1 MGENRLYLIDS
12 FALIFRAYYANLRL
26 KNGAALT
33 MARML
38 LALVNQHKP
47 SHLAAVFDRPEPT
60 FRHQIYPEYK
70 ANRAEMPED
79 LRPQIPLI
87 RELVEALNI
96 PIVELAGFEAD
107 DVMGT
112 LARLA
117 AASGMASVIISPDK
131 DLLQLVNDASGI
143 QVLNNRDGE
152 VWIDEAGVKERFGVA
167 PNQVVDVLTLM
178 GDASDNVKG
187 VDGIGEKG
195 ARDLVE
201 QYGNLEAI
209 LAHRTELKRKAHRE
223 GLEAAL
229 DRLPLVKRLV
239 TVVTDLDL
247 PVGLDDLTYPGVEP
261 VRAREAFKRLG
272 FEGLTKE
279 FTAAASAAASAVT
292 GAAGSSGIV
301 RTYSAAST
309 AADLEAAVTACR
321 ATGRFG
327 LDTET
332 TSIDPTRGHIV
343 GLSLAWKPNEGLYV
357 PLAHLKPASTE
368 VEGSLPGLL
377 EGSGLPESLLDL
389 RGDPEAFF
397 LELAPNLDSRN
408 VPFADVKRLLGPL
421 LADASVKKVGQNLKY
436 DLQVLTRHGL
446 PVRGLGDD
454 SMVLSFLV
462 DSRLRHNL
470 DDLSSRHL
478 DIRPIA
484 FEEVVGKGKG
494 QKRFDEAVFEH
505 AVQYAAEDAD
515 LALQLADKLKPLL
528 TDPRLVRLYE
538 EVDLPLVEV
547 LADLELAGVRLDV
560 HVLARLALDFRA
572 RRDAA
577 EKRALEIAD
586 EPFNLN
592 SPAQL
597 GRILYEKLG
606 LPVLKRTD
614 KTKAPATDEDVL
626 TELAQREDGEIA
638 RVLLEHRQ
646 MQKLLGTYI
655 EALPALVNPVTGRLH
670 TRLHQAAVAT
680 GRLASSDPN
689 LQNIPVRTEEGRAI
703 RGAFVPREGWVLL
716 DADYSQIELR
726 VVAALAQDPVLLGAF
741 ERGEDIH
748 RRTASEVMGVP
759 MAEVTS
765 DQRSAAKAVNFGLL
779 YGQGAYALSA
789 SLGITYAEA
798 KTFIERYFERMPK
811 VAEWIEATKAKAIE
825 EALVRTAW
833 GRVRRIPELE
843 SKNPGLK
850 AAGLREAVNTV
861 VQGTAAD
868 LMRRAMVRLH
878 RALQAGGLQAK
889 LLLQVHDELLLEAP
903 PAEVE
908 RASALLKEAMEG
920 ADDLEP
926 IGVKLAAE
934 VRAGKSWLECK

>member
-1 MGENRLYLIDS
+1 MAEDRLYLIDT
-12 FALIFRAYYANLRL
+12 FALIFRAYYANMRI
-26 KNGAALT
+26 KNGAAHT

-47 SHLAAVFDRPEPT
+47 THLACVFDRPEPT
-60 FRHQIYPEYK
+60 FRHELYPEYK

-87 RELVEALNI
+87 RELIEALNI

-112 LARLA
+112 LARQA
-117 AASGMASVIISPDK
+117 AAKGLASVIVSPDK
-131 DLLQLVNDASGI
+131 DLLQLVDDALKI

-167 PNQVVDVLTLM
+167 PAQVVDVLTLM

-187 VDGIGEKG
+187 VEGIGEKG

-201 QYGNLEAI
+201 QFGGLDGI
-209 LAHRTELKRKAHRE
+209 LAHRGELKRKAHRE

-229 DRLPLVKRLV
+229 ERLPLVKRLV
-239 TVVTDLDL
+239 TVVTDLEL
-247 PVGLDDLTYPGVEP
+247 PVTLEALAYPGVEQAQA
-261 VRAREAFKRLG
+261 RAAFKKLG
-272 FEGLTKE
+272 FEALTKE
-279 FTAAASAAASAVT
+279 FTASAAT
-292 GAAGSSGIV
+292 GDRAA
-301 RTYSAAST
+301 RTYRAAAT
-309 AADLEAAVTACR
+309 LRDLEDAVQACR
-321 ATGRFG
+321 AAGCFG

-332 TSIDPTRGHIV
+332 TSLDPTRGHLV
-343 GLSLAWKPNEGLYV
+343 GLSLSWLANEGLYV
-357 PLAHLKPASTE
+357 PLAHLSPSDAS
-368 VEGSLPGLL
+368 VAGALPGLL
-377 EGSGLPESLLDL
+377 EGSGLPDALLDL

-397 LELAPNLDSRN
+397 AELAPYLDSRN
-408 VPFADVKRLLGPL
+408 LPFREARRVLGPL
-421 LADASVKKVGQNLKY
+421 LADQAIKKAGQNLKY
-436 DLQVLTRHGL
+436 DLQVLKRHGL
-446 PVRGLGDD
+446 EVRGLGDD
-454 SMVLSFLV
+454 SMVLSFLLE
-462 DSRLRHNL
+462 SRLRHNL
-470 DDLSSRHL
+470 DDLSARHL
-478 DIRPIA
+478 DIKPIA
-484 FEEVVGKGKG
+484 FEEVVGKGKA
-494 QKRFDEAVFEH
+494 QKRFDEAPFEQ

-515 LALQLADKLKPLL
+515 LALQLCLKLRPMLA
-528 TDPRLVRLYE
+528 DPRLLRLYE
-538 EVDLPLVEV
+538 QVDLPLVEV

-560 HVLARLALDFRA
+560 TVLSAIARDFRA
-572 RRDAA
+572 KRDEA
-577 EKRALEIAD
+577 EKQVLELAG
-586 EPFNLN
+586 EAFNLN

-597 GRILYEKLG
+597 GKILYEKLG

-626 TELAQREDGEIA
+626 SELAKREDGGIA
-638 RVLLEHRQ
+638 AQLLVHRQ
-646 MQKLLGTYI
+646 MQKLLGTYV

-689 LQNIPVRTEEGRAI
+689 LQNIPIRTEEGRII
-703 RGAFVPREGWVLL
+703 RGAFVPEPGWLLL

-741 ERGEDIH
+741 ESGEDIH

-759 MAEVTS
+759 MQEVTA

-789 SLGITYAEA
+789 SLGISFSQA
-798 KTFIERYFERMPK
+798 KAFIERYFERMPK
-811 VAEWIEATKAKAIE
+811 VAEWIESTKAVALKE
-825 EALVRTAW
+825 GLVRTAW

-843 SKNPGLK
+843 SGNPGLK
-850 AAGLREAVNTV
+850 AQGLREAVNTV

-878 RALQAGGLQAK
+878 GSLRREGVQAR
-889 LLLQVHDELLLEAP
+889 LLLQVHDELLVEAP
-903 PAEVE
+903 PEEVAQ
-908 RASALLKEAMEG
+908 ASALLRAAMEG
-920 ADDLEP
+920 ADDLGP
-926 IGVKLAAE
+926 LGVRLAAE
-934 VRAGKSWLECK
+934 VRTGSSWLKCK